1 MFYYNRQIVYMD
13 LWKAGERAGNAGF
26 LKLEET
32 DRKLRWEIRIRGLEE
47 SDTGFF
53 DLRDETGAL
62 VDKILLQKGE
72 GSYVRTFEPGAV
84 TRGGRLFGEICG
96 LRAELSGGRYLK
108 GTWRLTGRTEQ
119 GTARPKPDLLEA
131 VRSEPSHKEEIGPES
146 PMAERNT
153 DRSERQRKEAERKAI
168 RETGRQ
174 ADSEREEEY
183 CPKGRCL
190 RAAAGRSALSTLRPN
205 EFQTS
210 TPSASSHP
218 APYAAR
224 IQRLLQPEDTRP
236 VPPPAGLRPSSPDTD
251 AQTASRGR
259 NRQASD
265 ESGGGIAR
273 TFYEDKWEQ
282 LVHMYPGVHPFGDE
296 RMFLSITPGDFVILG
311 REYQK
316 LVHNSFLLHGYYNY
330 RHVILGRYPEEE
342 GESFYLGVPGVYYD
356 REKMAAEMFG
366 FEAFEGKR
374 EPAEQGDFGYY
385 MKRVRI

>member
-32 DRKLRWEIRIRGLEE
+32 DRRLRWQMRIRGLGE

-72 GSYVRTFEPGAV
+72 GSYERTMEPGAT
-84 TRGGRLFGEICG
+84 TRGGRLFREICG
-96 LRAELSGGRYLK
+96 LRAELPGGRYLK
-108 GTWRLTGRTEQ
+108 GTWKLSGRGTEL
-119 GTARPKPDLLEA
+119 PKPA
-131 VRSEPSHKEEIGPES
+131 MPEISVPETPLPKAS
-146 PMAERNT
+146 APEMVPPEGSMAERFSLKAPVLET
-153 DRSERQRKEAERKAI
+153 PPAEKEIPVPER
-168 RETGRQ
+168 TC
-174 ADSEREEEY
+174 

-190 RAAAGRSALSTLRPN
+190 QAAGTPVSASMDGRTSPQTADSPAPPTAAGARTAPPRAKEAVRRQSMCRAA
-205 EFQTS
+205 
-210 TPSASSHP
+210 
-218 APYAAR
+218 
-224 IQRLLQPEDTRP
+224 PEEEGKG
-236 VPPPAGLRPSSPDTD
+236 VIH
-251 AQTASRGR
+251 Q
-259 NRQASD
+259 
-265 ESGGGIAR
+265 

-282 LVHMYPGVHPFGDE
+282 LQHMYPKVHPFGDE

-330 RHVILGRYPEEE
+330 RHVILGRYPDEE
-342 GESFYLGVPGVYYD
+342 GESYYLGVPGVYYE

-374 EPAEQGDFGYY
+374 EPAQQGDFGYY

>member
-32 DRKLRWEIRIRGLEE
+32 DRGLRWQMRIRGLGET
-47 SDTGFF
+47 DTGFF

-72 GSYVRTFEPGAV
+72 GSYERTMDPGAT
-84 TRGGRLFGEICG
+84 TRGGRLFREICG

-108 GTWRLTGRTEQ
+108 GAWKLSGQ
-119 GTARPKPDLLEA
+119 GTELPKSAMPEISELPSPKASTPEMVLLEA
-131 VRSEPSHKEEIGPES
+131 S
-146 PMAERNT
+146 PAERF
-153 DRSERQRKEAERKAI
+153 SQKAPAPEMSPAEKEIPAPER
-168 RETGRQ
+168 TC
-174 ADSEREEEY
+174 

-190 RAAAGRSALSTLRPN
+190 QAAGTRISAPSDGKISPQTTDSPASPAAGTRTAPPRAQEAVRGQSTRRAAL
-205 EFQTS
+205 E
-210 TPSASSHP
+210 
-218 APYAAR
+218 
-224 IQRLLQPEDTRP
+224 E
-236 VPPPAGLRPSSPDTD
+236 
-251 AQTASRGR
+251 
-259 NRQASD
+259 
-265 ESGGGIAR
+265 ESKGVIHQ

-282 LVHMYPGVHPFGDE
+282 LQHMYPKVHPFGDE

-330 RHVILGRYPEEE
+330 RHVILGKYPDGE
-342 GESFYLGVPGVYYD
+342 GESYYLGVPGVYYE

-374 EPAEQGDFGYY
+374 EPAQQGDFGYY